1 MALLQL
7 RGVGRTFSG
16 AVEVAAL
23 DDVTLDIEA
32 GEFFAIMGPS
42 GGGKSTLLNTV
53 GLLDHPTTGT
63 YTIAGHDI
71 DGSTSRHLAET
82 RSETFGFVF
91 QGFHLLDQRPVRDS
105 VELGLLY
112 RAVPAAER
120 RVLVDDA
127 LARVGLDGLGDQLA
141 AKLSGGQRQRVAI
154 ARALAAGTPVIVADE
169 PTGNLDSENGALVV
183 ETLLALRDAGTTV
196 VLVTH
201 DPTVAR
207 AADRVA
213 HLRDGRIESV
223 DPAGPVGQA
232 GQVESAPA
240 GAGAV
245 AAGGLAV
252 TTGATGARR
261 TTRASSAPAPTGSG
275 GAGRRPER
283 PGRPS
288 RLRFRDLAVDALR
301 SVTSRL
307 GKTAG
312 LVTAVAVAVALAVAS
327 LGVSVS
333 ARAQVGGTFD
343 LHTNRDVGVSWDSP
357 VDPTAEGEAPGAIGG
372 GAVVAPFGSPAAAA
386 DVAGRLARVAALS
399 GVESVGALHERG
411 SAVVRATTVR
421 DALQAP
427 VVSIEGDLLAAARV
441 EVEWLARRGPMLG
454 DREVLIGRGLAAQLP
469 LGPLAAAPIVTLGD
483 TEVAVV
489 GIVDDSPRVP
499 SLVGAVTT
507 GAHSL
512 AGVENPSQTSVLIR
526 TGAGAA
532 QQVARQAP
540 VAIDPVAAETFRIDA
555 PIDPTT
561 LRAEIESDVTSTLL
575 AFTGVALLA
584 AVAGLGNS
592 MVLAVLERR
601 KEFGLRRALGAR
613 PGHIAGLVLAESV
626 VIGALGG
633 LLGLALGLGAVLVMT
648 IARQWIPVFD
658 LRLAPAALVG
668 GVVVGAAGGL
678 IAAWRA
684 SRIEPHEALRL

>member
-7 RGVGRTFSG
+7 HGVGRTFSG
-16 AVEVAAL
+16 AVEVTAL

-42 GGGKSTLLNTV
+42 GGGKSTLLNTI

-63 YTIAGHDI
+63 YTIAGDDI
-71 DGSTSRHLAET
+71 GGSTSRRLAET

-91 QGFHLLDQRPVRDS
+91 QGFHLLDHRPVRDS

-112 RAVPAAER
+112 RAVPADRR
-120 RVLVDDA
+120 RVLADRA
-127 LARVGLDGLGDQLA
+127 LEQVGLDGLGDQLA

-154 ARALAAGTPVIVADE
+154 ARALAAGTPVVVADE
-169 PTGNLDSENGALVV
+169 PTGNLDSENGASVV
-183 ETLLALRDAGTTV
+183 ETLLALRDEGTTV

-223 DPAGPVGQA
+223 ATNEV
-232 GQVESAPA
+232 
-240 GAGAV
+240 AV
-245 AAGGLAV
+245 ASALGTGGPADATVV
-252 TTGATGARR
+252 TEP
-261 TTRASSAPAPTGSG
+261 TRASSTPRAAGEG

-288 RLRFRDLAVDALR
+288 RLRVRDLATDAVR

-312 LVTAVAVAVALAVAS
+312 LVAAVAVAVALAVAS
-327 LGVSVS
+327 LGLSVS
-333 ARAQVGGTFD
+333 AGAQVGDTFD

-357 VDPTAEGEAPGAIGG
+357 VDPTDEGEAPGAIGA
-372 GAVVAPFGSPAAAA
+372 GAVVAPFGSPEAAA
-386 DVAGRLARVAALS
+386 DVAGRLARVAELS

-411 SAVVRATTVR
+411 SAVVRATAVR

-427 VVSIEGDLLAAARV
+427 VVSIEGSLLAAARV
-441 EVEWLARRGPMLG
+441 DVEWLARHGPTLG

-469 LGPLAAAPIVTLGD
+469 LGPLAAAPVITLGD
-483 TEVAVV
+483 AEVAVV
-489 GIVDDSPRVP
+489 GIVDESPRVP

-512 AGVENPSQTSVLIR
+512 PGVETPSQTSVLIR

-540 VAIDPVAAETFRIDA
+540 LAIDPVAAETFRVDA

-561 LRAEIESDVTSTLL
+561 LRAEIESDVESTLL

-613 PGHIAGLVLAESV
+613 PSHIAGLVLAESV

-633 LLGLALGLGAVLVMT
+633 LLGLALGLGAVLVLT
-648 IARQWIPVFD
+648 VARQWIPVFD
-658 LRLAPAALVG
+658 LRLAPAALIG

-678 IAAWRA
+678 VAAWRA

>member
-16 AVEVAAL
+16 AVEVTAL
-23 DDVTLDIEA
+23 DDVALDIEA

-42 GGGKSTLLNTV
+42 GGGKSTLLNTI

-63 YTIAGHDI
+63 YTIAGDDI
-71 DGSTSRHLAET
+71 GGSTSRRLAET
-82 RSETFGFVF
+82 RSEMFGFVF

-112 RAVPAAER
+112 RAVPTAER

-169 PTGNLDSENGALVV
+169 PTGNLDSENGARVV

-223 DPAGPVGQA
+223 GPGEPVGPVP
-232 GQVESAPA
+232 VEPSSV
-240 GAGAV
+240 GAV
-245 AAGGLAV
+245 AAGGVALSTGV
-252 TTGATGARR
+252 TGVTG
-261 TTRASSAPAPTGSG
+261 TTRASSARHATSPG
-275 GAGRRPER
+275 GAGRRPDR

-288 RLRFRDLAVDALR
+288 RLRFRDLAADALR

-312 LVTAVAVAVALAVAS
+312 LVAAVAVAVALAVAS
-327 LGVSVS
+327 LGLSVS
-333 ARAQVGGTFD
+333 ARAQVGDTFD

-372 GAVVAPFGSPAAAA
+372 GAVVAPFGSPEAAA
-386 DVAGRLARVAALS
+386 DIGGRLDRVAALS

-427 VVSIEGDLLAAARV
+427 VVSIEGDLLRAARV
-441 EVEWLARRGPMLG
+441 DVDWLARHGPTLG

-469 LGPLAAAPIVTLGD
+469 LGPLAAAPVVSLGD

-512 AGVENPSQTSVLIR
+512 AGAENPSQTSVLIR

-540 VAIDPVAAETFRIDA
+540 LAIDPVAAETFRIDA

-561 LRAEIESDVTSTLL
+561 LRAEIESDVASTLL

-678 IAAWRA
+678 AAAWRA